1 MHITP
6 PARPMLMEKYR
17 LLLQSG
23 GRTVNCFIKKRK
35 AGKLNIRVDGSG
47 VTVLVPEHYSG
58 AAIERFVYDN
68 SAWIFGQLDNLP
80 GSRVSDD
87 QSGSRSGAFMERSPA
102 DYENLVRTLFTRRYY
117 EYGPG
122 TEAPGQFPEIRF
134 RQMTTKIA
142 VYRSDTNT
150 VCFTRAFTGSK
161 KEAIDVMISYA
172 VSLLSG
178 PEGTVEFKESF
189 YDQCPGWRDACPLLS
204 EKHTEVL
211 RKALK
216 MQG

>member
-1 MHITP
+1 
-6 PARPMLMEKYR
+6 MEKYR
-17 LLLQSG
+17 LLLESG
-23 GRTVNCFIKKRK
+23 GRTVNCFIRKRK

-68 SAWIFGQLDNLP
+68 SAWIFEQLDSPKSCLAP
-80 GSRVSDD
+80 DD
-87 QSGSRSGAFMERSPA
+87 KSNGLQSANVERTAA

-117 EYGPG
+117 EYGPVAK
-122 TEAPGQFPEIRF
+122 TPEQFPELRF
-134 RQMTTKIA
+134 RQMATRIA
-142 VYRSDTNT
+142 VYRRDTNT

-189 YDQCPGWRDACPLLS
+189 YEQCPGWRDACPLLS
-204 EKHTEVL
+204 EKQSEVL